1 MKKKIKMKK
10 IIILMLPAIFLVSC
24 VKSLDDYNID
34 TKRPVSVS
42 AGSLF
47 VNGTKV
53 LTDLLT
59 TPNVNTN
66 VFRFY
71 MQQWSATTYTDE
83 PRYDFETRN
92 IPLNI
97 WNPMYRTV
105 LINLQESKKVAEE
118 DALTNA
124 AVKANQVAAT
134 EVLSVLAWSIL
145 VNIWGDIPYTEAL
158 GEANQ
163 PKYDDAKTIYAD
175 LFARLNTAIGQMTPS
190 AGGFGSSDLIYGG
203 NTAQWLK
210 FANSLK
216 LRLAITIADVDATS
230 AKTAFDAAKDN
241 AFASNDDNA
250 AFGYLSATPN
260 NNPISNNLVPPFTS
274 RQDYIIAS
282 TIVDE
287 MNALADPRRDFYFSN
302 KIDGEYKGSTPGSVA
317 PYGLFSHVSDKITA
331 PDFEALLIDFSEVQ
345 FIKAEAAARGW
356 GGDASALY
364 KEAITASMEYWG
376 VVGADI
382 TTYLA
387 RPDVN
392 IAITSANYK
401 EIIGNQKWLAL
412 YNRGYD
418 AWVEW
423 RRLDFPKLTPA
434 VSQKNPFPLRY
445 PYTTG
450 EYNLNGANVAEA
462 AAKITGGDKADSK
475 VFWDVN

>member
-1 MKKKIKMKK
+1 MKK
-10 IIILMLPAIFLVSC
+10 IFIFMLPAILMVSC

-203 NTAQWLK
+203 NTAQWIK

-302 KIDGEYKGSTPGSVA
+302 KIDGEYKGSAPGSVA
-317 PYGLFSHVSDKITA
+317 PYSLFSHVSDKITA

-364 KEAITASMEYWG
+364 KSAITASMEYWG
-376 VVGADI
+376 VAGADI

-392 IAITSANYK
+392 IAVTSTNYK
-401 EIIGNQKWLAL
+401 EVIGNQKWLAL

-423 RRLDFPKLTPA
+423 RRLDFPQLTPA

-462 AAKITGGDKADSK
+462 AAKIPGGDKADSK

>member
-1 MKKKIKMKK
+1 
-10 IIILMLPAIFLVSC
+10 MLPAIFLVSC

-34 TKRPVSVS
+34 IKRPVSVS

-59 TPNVNTN
+59 TPSVNTN

-175 LFARLNTAIGQMTPS
+175 LFARLNTAIGQMTPG

-203 NTAQWLK
+203 NTAKWLK

-241 AFASNDDNA
+241 AFTSNDDNA

-260 NNPISNNLVPPFTS
+260 NNPISNSLVPPFTN

-282 TIVDE
+282 TIADE

-317 PYGLFSHVSDKITA
+317 PYALFSHVSDKITA

-364 KEAITASMEYWG
+364 KEAIKVSMEYWG
-376 VVGADI
+376 VIGADI

-392 IAITSANYK
+392 IAITAANYK
-401 EIIGNQKWLAL
+401 EVIGNQKWLAL

-423 RRLDFPKLTPA
+423 RRLDFPQLTPA

>member
-1 MKKKIKMKK
+1 MKK
-10 IIILMLPAIFLVSC
+10 IFIYMLPAIFLVSC

-34 TKRPVSVS
+34 KKRPVSVS

-105 LINLQESKKVAEE
+105 LISLQECKKVAEE

-134 EVLSVLAWSIL
+134 EVLSVLAWSVL

-175 LFARLNTAIGQMTPS
+175 LFARLNTAIGQMTPG

-203 NTAQWLK
+203 NTAQWIK

-216 LRLAITIADVDATS
+216 LRLAITIADVDAAN
-230 AKTAFDAAKDN
+230 AKTAFDEAKDH
-241 AFASNDDNA
+241 AFTSNQDNA
-250 AFGYLSATPN
+250 AFKYLSATPN

-282 TIVDE
+282 TIVDK

-317 PYGLFSHVSDKITA
+317 PYGLFSHVGDKITA

-356 GGDASALY
+356 GGDATALY
-364 KEAITASMEYWG
+364 KSAITASMEYWG
-376 VVGADI
+376 VPAADI
-382 TTYLA
+382 VTYLA

-392 IAITSANYK
+392 ITITSANYK
-401 EIIGNQKWLAL
+401 QVIGEQKWLAL

-423 RRLDFPKLTPA
+423 RRLDFPQLTPA

-462 AAKITGGDKADSK
+462 AAKIPGGDKPDSK

>member
-1 MKKKIKMKK
+1 MKK
-10 IIILMLPAIFLVSC
+10 IIIYMLPAILLVSC
-24 VKSLDDYNID
+24 VKSLDDYNVD
-34 TKRPVSVS
+34 TKRPVSVT

-53 LTDLLT
+53 LSDLLT

-105 LINLQESKKVAEE
+105 LINLKESKKVAEE
-118 DALTNA
+118 QSLVSDAI
-124 AVKANQVAAT
+124 KANQVAAT
-134 EVLSVLAWSIL
+134 EVLSVLAWSVL

-158 GEANQ
+158 GDENQ
-163 PKYDDAKTIYAD
+163 PKYDDARTIYTD
-175 LFARLNTAIGQMTPS
+175 LFKRLDTAIGQITPS
-190 AGGFGSSDLIYGG
+190 ATGFGSSDLIYGG
-203 NTAQWLK
+203 NMAQWIK

-216 LRLAITIADVDATS
+216 LRLAITIADVDDATARS
-230 AKTAFDAAKDN
+230 AFAAASGN
-241 AFASNDDNA
+241 AFTSNADNA
-250 AFGYLSATPN
+250 AFKYLAATPN
-260 NNPISNNLVPPFTS
+260 NNPISNNLVPPFTA
-274 RQDYIIAS
+274 RQDFIISS
-282 TIVDE
+282 TIADK

-331 PDFEALLIDFSEVQ
+331 PDFEALLIDYSEVQ

-364 KEAITASMEYWG
+364 LSAITASMAYWG
-376 VVGADI
+376 VPAANI
-382 TTYLA
+382 AIYLA

-392 IAITSANYK
+392 IPVTAANYRQV
-401 EIIGNQKWLAL
+401 IGEQKWLAL

-434 VSQKNPFPLRY
+434 ISQKNPFPLRY

-450 EYNLNGANVAEA
+450 EYNLNRANATEA
-462 AAKITGGDKADSK
+462 AAKIPGGDKADSK